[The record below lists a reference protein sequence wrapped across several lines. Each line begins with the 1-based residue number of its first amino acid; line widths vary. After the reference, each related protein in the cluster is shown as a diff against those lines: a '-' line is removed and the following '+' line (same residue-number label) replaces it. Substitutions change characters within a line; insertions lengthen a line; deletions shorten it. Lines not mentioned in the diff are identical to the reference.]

1 MAGRQISSG
10 SNATTRK
17 GMTEPVDPVLGWPA
31 NDQFSLLQPQINA
44 EGIHVW
50 PFDSVLPVDLRF
62 LTSDGQNTVRKNRHD
77 YFEIFLLCRGVATFQ
92 VEDRH
97 LPMNVG
103 DMAIV
108 GSTLYHSTESPPDSR
123 ATIGTLYFDP
133 DLIRG
138 DGNSH
143 GVEYLTP
150 FLEQDCEFPHILPGN
165 TGVPR
170 EVFGLMQR
178 IRAELPGS
186 SMRGRLAIK
195 TYLRM
200 ILMLLVNQ
208 YSSYAG
214 TVEVFRRQQDALTR
228 LHEFFEFLRKHIGEA
243 IQVSDAARLC
253 GLSES
258 DFMYFFKQV
267 TGRSFRNYLNHCRV
281 ERAQL
286 LLAHT
291 NRPVSDIAQE
301 MGFCDQSY
309 FGAVFHRVAG
319 VTPAVYRLRHH
330 GRLRTAAGAH
340 SAVSD
345 LADPSDRSN
354 LKPV

>member
-1 MAGRQISSG
+1 MVGRQTSSG
-10 SNATTRK
+10 NPTIRK
-17 GMTEPVDPVLGWPA
+17 GMTEPVDLVLGWPA
-31 NDQFSLLQPQINA
+31 NDQYSLLQPQINA

-50 PFDSVLPVDLRF
+50 PFDSALPVDLRF

-103 DMAIV
+103 DLAIV

-133 DLIRG
+133 DLIRS
-138 DGNSH
+138 DGSSN
-143 GVEYLTP
+143 GLEYLTP
-150 FLEQDCEFPHILPGN
+150 FLEQDCEFPHILPAN
-165 TGVPR
+165 TGVPK
-170 EVFGLMQR
+170 EVFGLMQM

-195 TYLRM
+195 TYLKM

-214 TVEVFRRQQDALTR
+214 TVEVFRRQQHALTR
-228 LHEFFEFLRKHIGEA
+228 LHEFFEFFRKRIGEG

-286 LLAHT
+286 LLAGT

-319 VTPAVYRLRHH
+319 VTPAVYRRRHD

-340 SAVSD
+340 SGVSE
-345 LADPSDRSN
+345 LAAPSDRSN
-354 LKPV
+354 LRPV